1 MFSYLNAPLAGS
13 VDTIGGDSVDTIGG
27 DPMDVEVNPDF
38 VYLLFAGYD
47 DTLALTERIASIMR
61 T

>member
-1 MFSYLNAPLAGS
+1 MLLLQDQWIPWG
-13 VDTIGGDSVDTIGG
+13 VTQWIPGG
-27 DPMDVEVNPDF
+27 DPVDVEVNPDF